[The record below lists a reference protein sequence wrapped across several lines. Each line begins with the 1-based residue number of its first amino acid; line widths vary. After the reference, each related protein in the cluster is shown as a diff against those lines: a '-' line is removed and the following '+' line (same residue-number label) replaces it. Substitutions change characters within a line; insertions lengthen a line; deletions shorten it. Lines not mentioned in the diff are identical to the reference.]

1 MWGFLERWLAAAPRE
16 IAWVVVMPIP
26 LLVVAVGCL
35 LLLRL
40 TPDSGI
46 PETLVAAI
54 GYAAGVKVLAIVALV
69 TFVVIAAVGLAGLWL
84 YFRCRRLF

>member
-1 MWGFLERWLAAAPRE
+1 MWRFLEQWLAAAPRE
-16 IAWVVVMPIP
+16 IAWVIVTPIP

-40 TPDSGI
+40 TPGSGI
-46 PETLVAAI
+46 PETLIAAI

-69 TFVVIAAVGLAGLWL
+69 TFVAIAAVGLAGLWI
-84 YFRCRRLF
+84 YFRSRRLF